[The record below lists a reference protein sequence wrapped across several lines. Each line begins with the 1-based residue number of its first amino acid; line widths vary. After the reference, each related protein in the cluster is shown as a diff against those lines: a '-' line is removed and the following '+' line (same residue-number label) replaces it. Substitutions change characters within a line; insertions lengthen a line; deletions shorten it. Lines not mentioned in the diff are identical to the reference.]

1 MQSRIVSPGRNCWR
15 LAHARA
21 AAVLIDGAEYFA
33 RLESALRQA
42 RHSILILGWDFDG
55 RIRLCADAEPARS
68 PQLGPWLR
76 SLVEARPE
84 LRIRILVW
92 STAVLHAPSA
102 PGPLLVGADWQNHPR
117 LRVKLDTRHPIY
129 AAHHQ
134 KVVVIDDR
142 IAFVGGMDLTV
153 HRWDTSRHKADD
165 RHRRGPDGIPY
176 APVHDVQMLVDG
188 EAARSIAE
196 LARERWR
203 VATSED
209 IGGVEARHE
218 PWPAGLEPQFRDT
231 LVAIAR
237 TMPAREGRPA
247 IHEAAA
253 LTLDALAGAKRSIYI
268 ETQYM
273 TASFIGDV
281 LVRHLEAPLGP
292 EVVIITTHD
301 SRGLVERLVMGGNRD
316 RLIRRLR
323 QADRHDRLRVY
334 YPVVAGAQGED
345 QILVHSKLIIVDDGL
360 LRVGSSN
367 LNNRSAGLDTECD
380 LAIEARNERERRA
393 IRGIRDRLV
402 AEHVGVDTGA
412 VASSGGSLIA
422 TIERFNDGPKAL
434 RPFAAMT
441 QRGPTRPV
449 FGTGLLDPQR
459 PFEPLWL
466 LRRKRRTRP

>member
-1 MQSRIVSPGRNCWR
+1 
-15 LAHARA
+15 
-21 AAVLIDGAEYFA
+21 VLIDGAEYFA
-33 RLESALRQA
+33 RLELALRQA
-42 RHSILILGWDFDG
+42 RHSVLILGWDFDG
-55 RIRLCADAEPARS
+55 RIRLCADAEPERS

-84 LRIRILVW
+84 LRVRVLVW
-92 STAVLHAPSA
+92 STAVVHAPSA

-134 KVVVIDDR
+134 KIVVIDDR

-153 HRWDTSRHKADD
+153 HRWDTSRHAADD
-165 RHRRGPDGIPY
+165 PHRRGPDGLPY
-176 APVHDVQMLVDG
+176 TPVHDVQMVVDG

-203 VATSED
+203 GATGED
-209 IGGVEARHE
+209 ISGVEARHD

-231 LVAIAR
+231 AVAIAR
-237 TMPAREGRPA
+237 TMPAWEGGPA
-247 IHEAAA
+247 IHEVAA
-253 LTLDALAGAKRSIYI
+253 LTVDALAAAKRSIYI
-268 ETQYM
+268 EVQYM
-273 TASFIGDV
+273 TASFVGDV
-281 LVRHLEAPLGP
+281 LVQHLEAPHGP
-292 EVVIITTHD
+292 EVVIVMTHQ
-301 SRGLVERLVMGGNRD
+301 SRGVVERLVMGSNRD
-316 RLIRRLR
+316 RLIRRLH

-334 YPVVAGAQGED
+334 YPVVPGREGEG
-345 QILVHSKLIIVDDGL
+345 QILVHSKLIIVDDTL

-402 AEHVGVDTGA
+402 AEHLGVASG
-412 VASSGGSLIA
+412 VLASSGGSLIA
-422 TIERFNDGPKAL
+422 TIERFNGGPKGL
-434 RPFAAMT
+434 RPFAALT
-441 QRGPTRPV
+441 HRGPTRPV
-449 FGTGLLDPQR
+449 FGTRLLDPRR

-466 LRRKRRTRP
+466 LRQKRR